1 MIIVLDSN
9 ILFAALIKNST
20 VRSMIYQLNTILVM
34 PEVVL
39 DAIRRYKHDLAPKP
53 KLTEDD
59 FEEILRLLLNCVRI
73 IPNEQI
79 LPYRNEAWELVK
91 DHSPEDVM
99 FIACALAFESSILW
113 SDDKKLKRQN
123 KVTVLNTSEI
133 LKILNNRWSAPLKV
147 DTEKRS

>member
-39 DAIRRYKHDLAPKP
+39 DAIRRYKHDLVPKS

-79 LPYRNEAWELVK
+79 LPYRN
-91 DHSPEDVM
+91 
-99 FIACALAFESSILW
+99 
-113 SDDKKLKRQN
+113 
-123 KVTVLNTSEI
+123 
-133 LKILNNRWSAPLKV
+133 
-147 DTEKRS
+147 

>member
-39 DAIRRYKHDLAPKP
+39 DAIRRYKHDLVPKS

-79 LPYRNEAWELVK
+79 LPYRNEAWKLVK

-99 FIACALAFESSILW
+99 FIACALAFEGSILW

>member
-39 DAIRRYKHDLAPKP
+39 DAIRRYKHDLVPKS